1 MSHGLII
8 KQLSCDIVTLTVAC
22 RTIRQRALDSL
33 TGNKAFPYWEQSI
46 PLLGIILLISPPLGR
61 GDAQQ
66 VAHEEVHALMVAEGL
81 AHGVVGTGDDDQ
93 LEVLA
98 GTL

>member
-1 MSHGLII
+1 MPYDTAARFGFPYWEQSIPLLGTKH
-8 KQLSCDIVTLTVAC
+8 
-22 RTIRQRALDSL
+22 SL

-46 PLLGIILLISPPLGR
+46 PLLGIILLISPPFGR